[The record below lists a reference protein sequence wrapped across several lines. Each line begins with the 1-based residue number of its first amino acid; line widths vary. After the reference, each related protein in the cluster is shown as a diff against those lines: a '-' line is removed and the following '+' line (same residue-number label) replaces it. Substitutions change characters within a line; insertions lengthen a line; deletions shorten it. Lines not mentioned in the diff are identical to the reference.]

1 VTQLDTTPTQTTD
14 HIDEFLSSTDLGPG
28 VDLEVEGI
36 VDRIMGLQRRFHRML
51 DDTVAEHGLT
61 HGEWKM
67 LCSLRK
73 APERSRTAGD
83 LAKRMDLSSGAMTN
97 RLDRLE
103 KAGHVRR
110 VACTKDRRSVQV
122 ELTDEGYQAWTRSLN
137 AAAEKEAL
145 IASALTDDEKQLL
158 NGLLRRLM
166 IEFEH
171 RGITP

>member
-1 VTQLDTTPTQTTD
+1 VTQLHTTRTETD
-14 HIDEFLSSTDLGPG
+14 HIDEFLASTDLGPG

-51 DDTVAEHGLT
+51 DETLADHGLT
-61 HGEWKM
+61 HGEWKS

-73 APERSRTAGD
+73 APDRRRTAGD

-110 VACTKDRRSVQV
+110 IACEQDRRSVQI
-122 ELTDEGYQAWTRSLN
+122 ELTDEGYEAWTRSLN
-137 AAAEKEAL
+137 TQAAKESL
-145 IASALTDDEKQLL
+145 IASALTDDEKEQL

-166 IEFEH
+166 IEFDQ